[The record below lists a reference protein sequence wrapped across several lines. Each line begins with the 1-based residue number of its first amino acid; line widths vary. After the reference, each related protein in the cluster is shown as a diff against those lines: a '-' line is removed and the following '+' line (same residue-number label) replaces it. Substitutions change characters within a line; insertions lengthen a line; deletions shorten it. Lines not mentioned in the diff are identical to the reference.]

1 MKKIQVVG
9 AFFVSFLTFT
19 AFAQEAVEAAV
30 QSCPKCPECSSCFA
44 PAFGFAVLGLILGL
58 AGGFFAAM
66 KLFAKNSKSN
76 DNFIEI
82 SVKNREIDDLKSQLK
97 SKENEVTAA
106 KAEFDKMSAKI
117 AEVLTKADEKRY
129 AEITGAQFV
138 GPMYEQ
144 VEMLISKLKEDYRFL
159 GVRTFLAGKLSGRIE
174 QFNSAIRTKDGTEA
188 LRVAE
193 LFVKDYDDAKEFYKE
208 EK

>member
-1 MKKIQVVG
+1 MKKIQVLG

-30 QSCPKCPECSSCFA
+30 QSCPKCHECSSCFG
-44 PAFGFAVLGLILGL
+44 PAFGFAVLGLILGA

-66 KLFAKNSKSN
+66 KLFAKKSKSN

-82 SVKNREIDDLKSQLK
+82 SVKNRELDELKSQLK
-97 SKENEVTAA
+97 SKENEATAA
-106 KAEFDKMSAKI
+106 KAEFDKMSARI
-117 AEVLTKADEKRY
+117 AEVLKKADEKRY

-159 GVRTFLAGKLSGRIE
+159 GVRTFLEGKLSGRIE